1 MKKRN
6 SSTENQLDPALTITN
21 ELIDVIENISKGK
34 YSNDVYRFTGDGH
47 PEAIHRISEAIGMMM
62 VKIEAREHRI
72 QMDNKKLKLLNE
84 QNKKAIISSVIA
96 MSSAL
101 GARDRYTEGHNERTA
116 GYAMRLS
123 RRIGLMS
130 EKKED
135 IYMGAM
141 LHDIGKIGF
150 SDQLFGSDDCKTT
163 PEMFETIRQH
173 PEIGYNI
180 LYWLDFLGPARDFVR
195 YHHERMDGSG
205 YPHGLSGNQIP
216 LGAKII
222 AIADT
227 FDAITTDRP
236 YQKGRPKEKAMEIL
250 MQISG
255 SHLDSDLVEAFCA
268 EIRENGME

>member
-1 MKKRN
+1 MKTKYPP
-6 SSTENQLDPALTITN
+6 TENQLDPALNEVN

-34 YSNDVYRFTGDGH
+34 YSNDIYRFTRDGQ

-84 QNKKAIISSVIA
+84 QNKKAIISTVIA

-101 GARDRYTEGHNERTA
+101 GARNKYTEGHDQRTA
-116 GYAMRLS
+116 GYSMRLS
-123 RRIGLMS
+123 RRIRLMPEEIES
-130 EKKED
+130 
-135 IYMGAM
+135 IYRGAM

-163 PEMFETIRQH
+163 PEMFEAIRQH
-173 PEIGYNI
+173 PEIGYAI
-180 LYWLDFLGPARDFVR
+180 LHWLDFLGPAREYVR
-195 YHHERMDGSG
+195 FHHERIDGSG
-205 YPHGLSGNQIP
+205 YPHGLRGDQIP

-236 YQKGRPKEKAMEIL
+236 YQKGRQVEKGLEIL
-250 MQISG
+250 TQIAG
-255 SHLDSDLVEAFCA
+255 SHLDPGLVNAFCA
-268 EIRENGME
+268 EIRENRIE